1 MRNLQNYG
9 DNMISYTEAVIVST
23 TVQAVL
29 TGAYFATFLLCL
41 RWQIYPNPGYISKT
55 GKGFQRFMLSL
66 TIIIFTF
73 AMTDLGISL
82 EASLLALRGADNLV
96 FAGIIAVRSSS
107 APTYCYFILSSLQF
121 AVEALTA
128 IIVDGVLV
136 SISKF
141 WQISVH

>member
-1 MRNLQNYG
+1 
-9 DNMISYTEAVIVST
+9 
-23 TVQAVL
+23 
-29 TGAYFATFLLCL
+29 
-41 RWQIYPNPGYISKT
+41 
-55 GKGFQRFMLSL
+55 MLSL